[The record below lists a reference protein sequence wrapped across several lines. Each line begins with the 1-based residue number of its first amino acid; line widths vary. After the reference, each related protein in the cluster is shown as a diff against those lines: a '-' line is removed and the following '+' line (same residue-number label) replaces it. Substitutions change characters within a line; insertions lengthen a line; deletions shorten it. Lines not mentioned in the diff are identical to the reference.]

1 MSVLTHSRGNLVVK
15 KFFSWLAPIFIL
27 WHKLGV
33 MWHYNNLRPPCK
45 STPPRLGGRRG
56 MAGWGNLKILQIH
69 SSQMKEK
76 LDRLVNKENQ
86 QHVQEVSSM
95 QVGRYFYVYLL
106 SLLLLVFLQH
116 WSCFNCQSQQW
127 CLFSG
132 DARGD
137 PDQESPLTARS
148 GTHVS
153 GNHHSFL
160 WMIFIGTIFL
170 EPKQIILR
178 QFPGGGPAVKT
189 SSITDQA
196 MRRKAVI

>member
-1 MSVLTHSRGNLVVK
+1 MMRLSQNNDVYRGQCQCLHILEGTSLSRI
-15 KFFSWLAPIFIL
+15 FFRWLAPIFIL
-27 WHKLGV
+27 RHKLGAI
-33 MWHYNNLRPPCK
+33 WHYNSLRPPCK

-116 WSCFNCQSQQW
+116 WSCFNCQSQQ
-127 CLFSG
+127 
-132 DARGD
+132 
-137 PDQESPLTARS
+137 
-148 GTHVS
+148 
-153 GNHHSFL
+153 
-160 WMIFIGTIFL
+160 
-170 EPKQIILR
+170 
-178 QFPGGGPAVKT
+178 
-189 SSITDQA
+189 
-196 MRRKAVI
+196 